1 MHRQLLIATM
11 IFLFALWFG
20 PAGCGKQP
28 DDSSRQST
36 PVAKKIIPQ
45 QTKADQGTEA
55 KTVQTGAKPPASAT
69 PASTTLG
76 STTPESAAPTAMN
89 SSAAEQPPGQAPPAD
104 GQKQKAAV
112 ASADN
117 RPPLELYNPAGKL
130 DPFAPLFKEEQV
142 VTEDKSQNK
151 KKKRRGH
158 LTPLEKVDLSQLVL
172 LGTILA
178 PSGNRAMVADTS
190 GKGYVITNGTYIGM
204 SSGRVVDILKDRI
217 VVEEEVE
224 NILGKISL
232 RKRELKIQKP
242 LGE

>member
-1 MHRQLLIATM
+1 MHRQFFKATM
-11 IFLFALWFG
+11 ISLVTLSLGFT
-20 PAGCGKQP
+20 GCGKS
-28 DDSSRQST
+28 DDTPKQSV
-36 PVAKKIIPQ
+36 PVAKKIISQ
-45 QTKADQGTEA
+45 
-55 KTVQTGAKPPASAT
+55 
-69 PASTTLG
+69 
-76 STTPESAAPTAMN
+76 
-89 SSAAEQPPGQAPPAD
+89 
-104 GQKQKAAV
+104 QKAAGQGEEQKNV
-112 ASADN
+112 QKDTGPQTATAPPPAGEEKSPAGSQTEGATGKSATAMVEDS
-117 RPPLELYNPAGKL
+117 PTLELYNPAGKL

-142 VTEDKSQNK
+142 VTEDKSPT

-190 GKGYVITNGTYIGM
+190 GKGYVITIGTYIGM